1 MEALTQIVN
10 DSLARHGVDTSLD
23 YRRLE
28 WSKWFRCDTCLSVIL
43 VPSQPGIFALGEEV
57 SSSENAGKR
66 MVALF
71 GVTAVDDLGM
81 AMGMMF
87 LPGSPLRER
96 LGTGRCLARYAVIED
111 AAQRQSALAA
121 LQQWMNSEAAVASAA

>member
-28 WSKWFRCDTCLSVIL
+28 WSKWFRCDTGLSVIL
-43 VPSQPGIFALGEEV
+43 VPSQPGIFVLGEEI
-57 SSSENAGKR
+57 AGLKDGKR
-66 MVALF
+66 TLALF

-96 LGTGRCLARYAVIED
+96 LAIGRCFARYVAIED
-111 AAQRQSALAA
+111 AAQRQSALSA
-121 LQQWMNSEAAVASAA
+121 LQQWMNSEAQAASAA

>member
-10 DSLARHGVDTSLD
+10 DSLTRHGVDTSLD
-23 YRRLE
+23 HRRLA
-28 WSKWFRCDTCLSVIL
+28 WSKWFRCDTGLSVIL
-43 VPSQPGIFALGEEV
+43 VPSQTWIFVLGEEV
-57 SSSENAGKR
+57 SAPKYGGKR
-66 MVALF
+66 TLALF

-96 LGTGRCLARYAVIED
+96 LGIGRCFARYVAIED

-121 LQQWMNSEAAVASAA
+121 LQQWMNAEAQAASAA